1 VSLEAP
7 DHPGRV
13 IARLAR
19 HVEVALATVELT
31 LPQYRVLIHL
41 CEGREAASGLADKL
55 AVSRP
60 SVTGVVDGLVAREL
74 VRRDHDS
81 DDRRRVGHELT
92 DAGRR
97 VLAAADAEVKRRME
111 EIAAHAPAGDP
122 LEGLEVWRDALAA
135 YRAACHAARTETTAA
150 AEAAGGAA
158 ETAAARQAS
167 QGAAR

>member
-1 VSLEAP
+1 MSLEAP

-19 HVEVALATVELT
+19 HVEVALTTVELT

-60 SVTGVVDGLVAREL
+60 SVTGVVDGLVARGL

-111 EIAAHAPAGDP
+111 EIAAHAPVGDP
-122 LEGLEVWRDALAA
+122 LVDLELWRDALAA
-135 YRAACHAARTETTAA
+135 YRAACHAARTEATGVAGATAGSAA
-150 AEAAGGAA
+150 ATHASHGV
-158 ETAAARQAS
+158 AR
-167 QGAAR
+167 